1 MIWFSSDQHFFHANI
16 LKHCLNRKF
25 SSVEEHDA
33 HLIKVWNERVK
44 PEDTVFTLGDFAFG
58 QVEKSFPVLD
68 SLNGKKIL
76 ITGNHDVRH
85 LKSDDF
91 KSRFAAVHFGYHEL
105 EVKFEGHRILI
116 VLCHYPLESW
126 NKMRYNSFHLHGH
139 CHTPVGE
146 TRMKKMMNRKDVGVD
161 SRDDH
166 APWEKDELLTFIK
179 NENNLN

>member
-1 MIWFSSDQHFFHANI
+1 M
-16 LKHCLNRKF
+16 KHCPNRKF

-91 KSRFAAVHFGYHEL
+91 KSRFATVHFGYHEL
-105 EVKFEGHRILI
+105 EVKFVGHRTLI

-126 NKMRYNSFHLHGH
+126 NKMRYGSYHFFGH
-139 CHTPVGE
+139 THQTNVRHNHPY
-146 TRMKKMMNRKDVGVD
+146 KFNVGVD

-166 APWEKDELLTFIK
+166 APWEKDELLTLVK
-179 NENNLN
+179 DELNLT